1 MHALQEIEAQRDKLG
16 RVQQDAE
23 KAEEKFRMEKERL
36 MEKAE
41 RTEMQYQRA
50 KAEKEGVELN
60 LMKLTRDLENL
71 QHEHKELRELRGVE
85 ETRTRSE
92 RSDNQ
97 RIAMEL
103 EDLHHKY
110 DRAQLEIKQ
119 LAEDKDKF
127 EVESRKFRNQLDHA
141 RASLDHSYENETTL
155 KQDAEAAK
163 RELARAQDKLEQ
175 SEAELRR
182 VTREKDQFSASQ
194 RARDANAD
202 KLELEISQLTSE
214 RDQLVRQLEKS
225 QDMLLSFQQDLN
237 LTENELKRITAEN
250 RRLKDEADQSE
261 NAKLDSKEREI
272 RSLNDKVRA
281 MEFDYDEA
289 LQRHAR

>member
-1 MHALQEIEAQRDKLG
+1 MRVLQEIEAQRDKLG

-36 MEKAE
+36 MDKAE

-103 EDLHHKY
+103 EDLHRKY

-141 RASLDHSYENETTL
+141 RASL
-155 KQDAEAAK
+155 AAAVSAAASVSGRLAPGERLVSMVSPVATPPK
-163 RELARAQDKLEQ
+163 PPPLVRGSRWLLARAALPMGWPFA
-175 SEAELRR
+175 SLG
-182 VTREKDQFSASQ
+182 SARPH
-194 RARDANAD
+194 RAWSGARMAGPRA
-202 KLELEISQLTSE
+202 
-214 RDQLVRQLEKS
+214 
-225 QDMLLSFQQDLN
+225 
-237 LTENELKRITAEN
+237 ITG
-250 RRLKDEADQSE
+250 SP
-261 NAKLDSKEREI
+261 S
-272 RSLNDKVRA
+272 
-281 MEFDYDEA
+281 
-289 LQRHAR
+289 